1 MLKKVHPENM
11 YTCINALSTCRHYQ
25 KKVIFSLSRDKV
37 IKHKAP
43 SFLSFYKGPNPLPWT
58 VAEIY
63 HYIVIC
69 HAAPG
74 VVREVKT
81 HYELTVALKLLNI
94 SNAFNNIQ

>member
-1 MLKKVHPENM
+1 MILYVNAQESSPEEHVYM
-11 YTCINALSTCRHYQ
+11 YKCTEHLQTLS
-25 KKVIFSLSRDKV
+25 KESNFSLSRDKV

-63 HYIVIC
+63 HYTVIC

-81 HYELTVALKLLNI
+81 HYEHA
-94 SNAFNNIQ
+94 NNCIKITQYK

>member
-43 SFLSFYKGPNPLPWT
+43 SFLSFYKGPNPLPQT

-81 HYELTVALKLLNI
+81 HYEHA
-94 SNAFNNIQ
+94 NNCIKITQYK

>member
-1 MLKKVHPENM
+1 MHRAPPDIIK
-11 YTCINALSTCRHYQ
+11 

-37 IKHKAP
+37 IKQKAP
-43 SFLSFYKGPNPLPWT
+43 SFLSFYKGPNPLPQT

-69 HAAPG
+69 HAALG

-81 HYELTVALKLLNI
+81 HCEHV
-94 SNAFNNIQ
+94 NNCIKITQYK